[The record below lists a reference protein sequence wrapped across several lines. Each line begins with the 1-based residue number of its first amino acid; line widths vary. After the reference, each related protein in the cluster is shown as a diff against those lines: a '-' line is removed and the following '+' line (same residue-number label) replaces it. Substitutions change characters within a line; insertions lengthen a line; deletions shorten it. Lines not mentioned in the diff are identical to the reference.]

1 MTNDPF
7 KNFKPLNAKST
18 PKSSS
23 KSGTNNSFVESMRDM
38 GSGVIKS
45 LTNDVVKGTAQS
57 IFDQLLGSAKTGRM
71 PTTPDQAINPDLDK
85 YIAEKESQ
93 AAEQAKLKERAFHTH
108 KAQENKVLFSYADES
123 LKKEIDGVRQE
134 LQMLVA
140 TMGEVEQQVEQ
151 AMMDNIVDGG
161 VYHLNYFHKLKEWI
175 KFMRKSLQDGS
186 AWLQM
191 ASGRK
196 SKGYFWTQE
205 SKSGSKYSM
214 SSERNVQ
221 MGAGWGYES
230 EILSLSKD

>member
-7 KNFKPLNAKST
+7 KNFKPLNARPAPKPAQKST
-18 PKSSS
+18 V
-23 KSGTNNSFVESMRDM
+23 NNSFAESMRDM
-38 GSGVIKS
+38 GGSVVKS
-45 LTNDVVKGTAQS
+45 LKNDVAKGTAQS
-57 IFDQLLGSAKTGRM
+57 IFDQLLGSTKSGQA
-71 PTTPDQAINPDLDK
+71 PDVSQNNTPDLEA
-85 YIAEKESQ
+85 YVAEREQQ
-93 AAEQAKLKERAFHTH
+93 AAEQAKMQERAFHTH
-108 KAQENKVLFSYADES
+108 KAQETKVLFSYADES

-140 TMGEVEQQVEQ
+140 SMGKVEQQIEM

-161 VYHLNYFHKLKEWI
+161 VYHLNYFQKLKTWI
-175 KFMRKSLQDGS
+175 RFMRKSLEDSS

-191 ASGRK
+191 SGGRK

-221 MGAGWGYES
+221 MGAG
-230 EILSLSKD
+230 

>member
-7 KNFKPLNAKST
+7 KSFKPLNSKPAAKST
-18 PKSSS
+18 SNSSN
-23 KSGTNNSFVESMRDM
+23 NNSFVESMRDM
-38 GSGVIKS
+38 GGSVMKS
-45 LTNDVVKGTAQS
+45 LKNDVVKGTAQS

-85 YIAEKESQ
+85 YIAEREEQ
-93 AAEQAKLKERAFHTH
+93 AAQQAKMQERTFHVH
-108 KAQENKVLFSYADES
+108 KAEQNKVLFSYADES
-123 LKKEIDGVRQE
+123 LKREIDGVRQE

-140 TMGEVEQQVEQ
+140 SMGKVEAQIEA

-175 KFMRKSLQDGS
+175 KFMRKSLEDSS

-191 ASGRK
+191 SGGRK

-205 SKSGSKYSM
+205 AKSGNKYSQ

-221 MGAGWGYES
+221 MGAG
-230 EILSLSKD
+230 

>member
-7 KNFKPLNAKST
+7 KNFKPLN
-18 PKSSS
+18 S
-23 KSGTNNSFVESMRDM
+23 KPAPRQASKTVNNNSFVESMRDM
-38 GSGVIKS
+38 GGSVVKS
-45 LTNDVVKGTAQS
+45 LKNDVVKGTAQS
-57 IFDQLLGSAKTGRM
+57 IFDQLLGSAQTGRM

-85 YIAEKESQ
+85 YIAEREQQ
-93 AAEQAKLKERAFHTH
+93 AAEQAKMQERAFHTH
-108 KAQENKVLFSYADES
+108 KAQETKVLFSYADES

-140 TMGEVEQQVEQ
+140 TMGQVEEQIEQ

-161 VYHLNYFHKLKEWI
+161 VYHLNYFAKLKTWI
-175 KFMRKSLQDGS
+175 KFMRKSLEDSS

-191 ASGRK
+191 SGGRK

-205 SKSGSKYSM
+205 AKSGNKYSQ

-221 MGAGWGYES
+221 MGAG
-230 EILSLSKD
+230 

>member
-7 KNFKPLNAKST
+7 KNFKPLNSKPAQKQA
-18 PKSSS
+18 PKN
-23 KSGTNNSFVESMRDM
+23 GGNNSFVESMRDM
-38 GSGVIKS
+38 GSGVVKS

-71 PTTPDQAINPDLDK
+71 PTTPDQAINPDLEK
-85 YIAEKESQ
+85 YINEREAQ
-93 AAEQAKLKERAFHTH
+93 AAQEAKMNERAFHVH
-108 KAQENKVLFSYADES
+108 KSQENKVLFSYADES
-123 LKKEIDGVRQE
+123 LRKEIEGVRSE

-140 TMGEVEQQVEQ
+140 SMGKVEAQIEA

-175 KFMRKSLQDGS
+175 KFMRKSLEDSS

-191 ASGRK
+191 SGGRK
-196 SKGYFWTQE
+196 SKGYFWTQTA
-205 SKSGSKYSM
+205 KSGNMYSQ

-221 MGAGWGYES
+221 MGAG
-230 EILSLSKD
+230 

>member
-7 KNFKPLNAKST
+7 KNFKPLNAK
-18 PKSSS
+18 PAA
-23 KSGTNNSFVESMRDM
+23 KSGNKATTNNSFVESMRDM
-38 GSGVIKS
+38 GSGVVKS

-85 YIAEKESQ
+85 YIAEKEAQ
-93 AAEQAKLKERAFHTH
+93 AAEQAKMQERAFHVH

-123 LKKEIDGVRQE
+123 LRKEIDGVRQE

-140 TMGEVEQQVEQ
+140 TMGKVEEQVEQ

-161 VYHLNYFHKLKEWI
+161 IYHLNYFHKLKAWI
-175 KFMRKSLQDGS
+175 KFMRKSLEDSS

-191 ASGRK
+191 SGGRK
-196 SKGYFWTQE
+196 SKGYFWAQE
-205 SKSGSKYSM
+205 ARSGSKYSM

-221 MGAGWGYES
+221 MGAG
-230 EILSLSKD
+230 